1 LKSNQKWDLVL
12 VGFGNLGTAFLNYK
26 GFSKRGF
33 TIKAVFDN
41 DISKVG
47 KKIGDIRVRHIQE
60 IEAFLK
66 EHKIQIAIM
75 AVPAQCAQEVAEKL
89 FAGGIRSI
97 LNFAPVN
104 IKYPKGISIKHIDIA
119 IELEKMVYYLS

>member
-1 LKSNQKWDLVL
+1 LKSNQKWDLIL
-12 VGFGNLGTAFLNYK
+12 VGVGNLGTAFLNYK

-47 KKIGDIRVRHIQE
+47 GKIGDIRVRHIQE
-60 IEAFLK
+60 IETFLK
-66 EHKIQIAIM
+66 EQKIQIAIM
-75 AVPAQCAQEVAEKL
+75 AVPAQCAQEVADKL

-104 IKYPKGISIKHIDIA
+104 IKHPRGISIKHIDIA